1 MWFFF
6 LVWFAFLCGCLKI
19 MCSRAIHICAY
30 ECIQAFVSVCLW
42 KNWLNY
48 VNNKIT
54 TVGHHFIGFRWQT
67 DHQSLR
73 CFSPCL
79 AGKATDGLKWCCSVC
94 SEHTVVV
101 NVAIRNSPQKT
112 EWSTLSNMMQH
123 SSVSTLWIWVMF
135 FPHTLQRMHNSSGLF
150 CAVLCVFLCS
160 AFSNKLHILK
170 TIAHCT
176 NSSLLNSFVPWHT
189 ISPCRQSQTSCTVQ
203 RFSCPASTKKDL
215 FEGCNRYPNK

>member
-1 MWFFF
+1 MLLYSRCPLGYKQCRIRLTLKLSLYCCKLVQKIFEIIFFLLYLMWFFF

-79 AGKATDGLKWCCSVC
+79 AGKATDGLKWCCKHLFWTHC
-94 SEHTVVV
+94 CCQCCHQKQ
-101 NVAIRNSPQKT
+101 SP
-112 EWSTLSNMMQH
+112 
-123 SSVSTLWIWVMF
+123 
-135 FPHTLQRMHNSSGLF
+135 
-150 CAVLCVFLCS
+150 
-160 AFSNKLHILK
+160 
-170 TIAHCT
+170 
-176 NSSLLNSFVPWHT
+176 
-189 ISPCRQSQTSCTVQ
+189 
-203 RFSCPASTKKDL
+203 KDRVIDIVKHDAAQ
-215 FEGCNRYPNK
+215 FG

>member
-1 MWFFF
+1 MLLYSRCPLGYKQCRIRLTLKLSLYCWKLVQKIFEIIFFLLYLMWFFF

-67 DHQSLR
+67 DHQSFR
-73 CFSPCL
+73 CFSLCL
-79 AGKATDGLKWCCSVC
+79 AGKATDGLKWCCSIC

-123 SSVSTLWIWVMF
+123 SSLSTLWIWVMF

-150 CAVLCVFLCS
+150 CAVLCVFFV
-160 AFSNKLHILK
+160 FSVFQQITH
-170 TIAHCT
+170 
-176 NSSLLNSFVPWHT
+176 S
-189 ISPCRQSQTSCTVQ
+189 
-203 RFSCPASTKKDL
+203 
-215 FEGCNRYPNK
+215 